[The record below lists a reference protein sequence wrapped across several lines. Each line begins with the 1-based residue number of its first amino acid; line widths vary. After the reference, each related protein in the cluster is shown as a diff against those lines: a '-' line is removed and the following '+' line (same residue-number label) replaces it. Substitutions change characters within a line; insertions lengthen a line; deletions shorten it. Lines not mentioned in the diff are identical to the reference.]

1 MGICQR
7 MNAGFYKIT
16 AYVFYMVRA
25 PIVQK
30 IDFFKKGNSSCTD
43 NTTITDF
50 ETGEMIC
57 QNCGIVLQ
65 DNISY
70 DRRDDNTFSK
80 STYPS
85 QVSNR
90 STLRFHDMG
99 LATIIDK
106 SNHDSS
112 GKPIDYKMRQ
122 DMKRMRLWDSR
133 SPVKNTFGRNL
144 RTVLS
149 EMEKLKEKLSLSDGI
164 IERAAYIYRKAAKA
178 QLIRGRSIQG
188 VLGACVYIACREM
201 DTPRTIIEISKNLQE
216 SRRSIAKNYR
226 MLFQNLGLTMSVQ
239 DPIKC
244 IIKITNNLEIPENAK
259 REAIHIFDSLKEGKL
274 TAGKKPDVVAATVIY
289 MASIKTGI
297 NLSQQKISKISA
309 ISGVAMRNRYNDYM
323 QYVNLN

>member
-1 MGICQR
+1 
-7 MNAGFYKIT
+7 
-16 AYVFYMVRA
+16 
-25 PIVQK
+25 
-30 IDFFKKGNSSCTD
+30 
-43 NTTITDF
+43 
-50 ETGEMIC
+50 
-57 QNCGIVLQ
+57 
-65 DNISY
+65 
-70 DRRDDNTFSK
+70 
-80 STYPS
+80 
-85 QVSNR
+85 
-90 STLRFHDMG
+90 
-99 LATIIDK
+99 
-106 SNHDSS
+106 
-112 GKPIDYKMRQ
+112 MRQ

-244 IIKITNNLEIPENAK
+244 IIKIANNLEIPENAK

-323 QYVNLN
+323 QYVDLN